1 MKTRHELIVE
11 FMMALASN
19 PAMINKTLSDKV
31 TTRDIFLLACE
42 LTDKV
47 IEVS

>member
-1 MKTRHELIVE
+1 MKTRQELILD
-11 FMMALASN
+11 FMIALASN
-19 PAMINKTLSDKV
+19 PAMISNVPSDKV

>member
-1 MKTRHELIVE
+1 MMTRQELVIE
-11 FMMALASN
+11 FMKALASN
-19 PAMINKTLSDKV
+19 PAMISNLPSDKV

-47 IEVS
+47 LEVS